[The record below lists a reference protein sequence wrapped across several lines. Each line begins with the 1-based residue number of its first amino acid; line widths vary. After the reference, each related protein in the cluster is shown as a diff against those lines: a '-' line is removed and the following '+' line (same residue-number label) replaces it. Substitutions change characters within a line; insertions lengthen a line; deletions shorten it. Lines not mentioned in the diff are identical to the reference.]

1 MATDEHS
8 TELCGERR
16 PFAIAVPC
24 GLAKDHGGDRHIPD
38 PSIPN
43 AGWWRVEGW
52 RTKPNPDHC
61 HRPLPGFGFEPP
73 LCGLQR
79 GHEGEC
85 AYPEPVVPAIVCGE
99 TFRGDLPPC
108 NLPMGH
114 GGLHH
119 SSFAL
124 PTCSAV
130 LSLKDKTYE
139 CTLPQNHTERH
150 TDSDGD
156 KWDITWTRPQ
166 SARMDA
172 PAVPLTFSRDRRLRA
187 LEEFQDA
194 VTARLDALEKNRD
207 HVRATLRSAGDRL
220 GALENGSGRRINIH
234 DFDRTM
240 GRVTASLDAIAPRLV
255 GRGLD
260 RPSEVVAKLDEILK
274 RLSSPDIKSV
284 ERCGSVRPY
293 SGSHGRSGEPNPDD
307 LCVKPEGHTDRHM
320 NGTTT
325 WPHLCGS
332 VWARGHHVSC
342 IRNLGHPGDHR
353 NNDNVWMATQSWT
366 DSEDTVERPFTHDQG
381 CERVSW
387 HAVGEC
393 CSHPNG
399 VGPNGCAGC
408 GDYRPSEDEGSP
420 TGTR

>member
-38 PSIPN
+38 PSKPN
-43 AGWWRVEGW
+43 AGWWR
-52 RTKPNPDHC
+52 T
-61 HRPLPGFGFEPP
+61 EPA
-73 LCGLQR
+73 L
-79 GHEGEC
+79 
-85 AYPEPVVPAIVCGE
+85 VCGE

-108 NLPMGH
+108 GLPKGH
-114 GGLHH
+114 GGLHL
-119 SSFAL
+119 SPPVS
-124 PTCSAV
+124 TCSAV
-130 LSLKDKTYE
+130 LHFGPRQFHE
-139 CTLPQNHTERH
+139 CALPQGHTEH
-150 TDSDGD
+150 HKDSDGD
-156 KWDITWTRPQ
+156 EWDITWTRPQ

-220 GALENGSGRRINIH
+220 SALENGSGRRINIH

-240 GRVTASLDAIAPRLV
+240 GRVTASLDAITPRLV

-274 RLSSPDIKSV
+274 RLGPPDV

-325 WPHLCGS
+325 WPHLCD
-332 VWARGHHVSC
+332 VKHPET
-342 IRNLGHPGDHR
+342 GHPCWQLVGPNVQEHTAHR
-353 NNDNVWMATQSWT
+353 TVYGAVWE
-366 DSEDTVERPFTHDQG
+366 SERTHDAD
-381 CERVSW
+381 CEREPE
-387 HAVGEC
+387 HGAEC
-393 CSHPNG
+393 CAHPNG
-399 VGPNGCAGC
+399 VGPKGCTGC
-408 GDYRPSEDEGSP
+408 GDHSDMAEPDDPKCVNGCQRANGHDGPCCGHPLGHATWADNRCASGCGDRLS
-420 TGTR
+420 